1 MTVTGFFAN
10 VLRRVGRTIRL
21 MGFES
26 RSEDELED
34 LAGIYK
40 GLSHEARLAILY
52 GLNEDAS
59 LNQIS
64 GFLSI
69 TRGALQDHIEMLLDA
84 ELIYR
89 PTDSGKTYDLTP
101 LGEHLAEQLEKNE
114 DEILEALDE
123 LKTVETSLEENYR
136 EQVNQIEDE
145 DLVDDKKIERKVH
158 SEKWEQVAG
167 KIWDILKQV

>member
-1 MTVTGFFAN
+1 
-10 VLRRVGRTIRL
+10 

-52 GLNEDAS
+52 GLSEDAS

-64 GFLSI
+64 DFLSI

-101 LGEHLAEQLEKNE
+101 LGEHLIKQLEDNE
-114 DEILEALDE
+114 DDVLEALE
-123 LKTVETSLEENYR
+123 ELEEAETRLEEDY
-136 EQVNQIEDE
+136 QAQLSGVEDE
-145 DLVDDKKIERKVH
+145 DLVDDKKLERKIH
-158 SEKWEQVAG
+158 TEKWEEVAE
-167 KIWDILKQV
+167 KIRNLLNR

>member
-1 MTVTGFFAN
+1 MTIKGFFDK
-10 VLRRVGRTIRL
+10 VLRRVARTIRL
-21 MGFES
+21 MGLES
-26 RSEDELED
+26 RSEEELED
-34 LAGIYK
+34 LATVYK

-52 GLNEDAS
+52 GLSEDAS
-59 LNQIS
+59 LNAIS
-64 GFLSI
+64 DFLSI

-101 LGEHLAEQLEKNE
+101 LGEHLVEQLEKNE

-136 EQVNQIEDE
+136 KQVNQIEDE

-167 KIWDILKQV
+167 KIWDILKKV

>member
-101 LGEHLAEQLEKNE
+101 LGEHLIKQLEDNE
-114 DEILEALDE
+114 DEILEALE
-123 LKTVETSLEENYR
+123 ELEEA
-136 EQVNQIEDE
+136 ETELEEDYQAQLSGVE
-145 DLVDDKKIERKVH
+145 DDDLVDDKKLERKIH
-158 SEKWEQVAG
+158 TEKWKEVTE
-167 KIWDILKQV
+167 KIRNLLKQA

>member
-1 MTVTGFFAN
+1 
-10 VLRRVGRTIRL
+10 
-21 MGFES
+21 
-26 RSEDELED
+26 
-34 LAGIYK
+34 
-40 GLSHEARLAILY
+40 
-52 GLNEDAS
+52 
-59 LNQIS
+59 
-64 GFLSI
+64 
-69 TRGALQDHIEMLLDA
+69 MLLDA

-101 LGEHLAEQLEKNE
+101 LGEHLVEQLEKNE

-136 EQVNQIEDE
+136 KQVNQIKDE

-167 KIWDILKQV
+167 KIWDILKKV